1 MISLVGYIILYKYI
15 YIYYLLYI
23 NKLILS
29 LDVNSSDFATLI
41 KVCVDH

>member
-1 MISLVGYIILYKYI
+1 MISLVGYIILYK